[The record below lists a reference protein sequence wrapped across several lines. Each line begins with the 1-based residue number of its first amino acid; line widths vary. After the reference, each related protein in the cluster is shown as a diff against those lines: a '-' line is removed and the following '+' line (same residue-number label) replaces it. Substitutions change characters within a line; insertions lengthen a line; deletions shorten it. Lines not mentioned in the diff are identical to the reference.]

1 MREQPPLLSELFR
14 MVVKIIVGGIVIF
27 ALVSCSVGVLA
38 GMGASS
44 GQQAKKGE
52 KVAPFYYG
60 DEDSDNAILRV
71 DIVGPI
77 MTHQPEGGGFFS
89 AVGGMTFGY
98 EVKEQLLD
106 AVENDNV
113 KAVMLFVST
122 PGGTVIG
129 SDAIADGVEAVKAS
143 GKPVIAYVDGLS
155 ASGGVW
161 STAPADKIFADN
173 GSLIGSVGV
182 ILGNFLHYDDPIA
195 LDGGLFMGG
204 VTTRGGIKSTV
215 IAASEGKDIFNPFR
229 PMTEREKTKLVA
241 STKEI
246 YDNFLDHVTSNRP
259 MDRTALIEEHGAMVY
274 SNGLAEEYGYI
285 DGTKDFQETLAY
297 IAGEI
302 GAEGDDWKLVGP
314 EEEQK
319 TPFEQFFGARQDQG
333 RNSSLDPVAAAQA
346 EAANRA
352 LMCAELKKGPVALGA
367 QSLIGL
373 CGV

>member
-1 MREQPPLLSELFR
+1 MTEQPPLLSELFR
-14 MVVKIIVGGIVIF
+14 MIVKIIVGGIVIF

-38 GMGASS
+38 GMSAS
-44 GQQAKKGE
+44 GGDDKKGE
-52 KVAPFYYG
+52 KVAHHYYG
-60 DEDSDNAILRV
+60 DEDSENAIQRV

-77 MTHQPEGGGFFS
+77 MTHEPDDGGFFS
-89 AVGGMTFGY
+89 SIAGFTYGY
-98 EVKEQLLD
+98 TVKEELLE
-106 AVENDNV
+106 AAKNDKV

-122 PGGTVIG
+122 PGGTVTG
-129 SDAIADGVEAVKAS
+129 SDAIADGVEAVKAA

-182 ILGNFLHYDDPIA
+182 ILGNFLHYDDPVA

-229 PMTEREKTKLVA
+229 PMTEREKELLVA
-241 STKEI
+241 STQEI
-246 YDNFLDHVTSNRP
+246 YDDFLDHVTAHRP
-259 MDRTALIEEHGAMVY
+259 MDRTALIEQHGAMIY
-274 SNGLAEEYGYI
+274 ADGLAEQYGYI
-285 DGTKDFQETLAY
+285 DGAKDYQETMAY
-297 IAGEI
+297 IAAEI

-314 EEEQK
+314 EEEK
-319 TPFEQFFGARQDQG
+319 MSPFEQLFGATLGGSQRA
-333 RNSSLDPVAAAQA
+333 LDPVEAAQA
-346 EAANRA
+346 KAAHQA
-352 LMCAELKKGPVALGA
+352 AMCAELKKGPVALSA

>member
-1 MREQPPLLSELFR
+1 MTEQRPLLSELFR
-14 MVVKIIVGGIVIF
+14 MIVKIIVGGIVIF

-44 GQQAKKGE
+44 GQKGKGE

-60 DEDSDNAILRV
+60 EEESENAILRV

-77 MTHQPEGGGFFS
+77 MTHQPDDGGFFS
-89 AVGGMTFGY
+89 SVAGFTYGY
-98 EVKEQLLD
+98 KVKEQLLD
-106 AVENDNV
+106 AAENDNV

-122 PGGTVIG
+122 PGGTVVG
-129 SDAIADGVEAVKAS
+129 SDAIADGVKAVKAA
-143 GKPVIAYVDGLS
+143 GKPVVAYVDGLS

-182 ILGNFLHYDDPIA
+182 ILGNFLHYDDPVA
-195 LDGGLFMGG
+195 LDGGIFMGG

-229 PMTEREKTKLVA
+229 PMTEREKDLLVS
-241 STKEI
+241 STREM
-246 YDNFLDHVTSNRP
+246 YDTFLDHVTANRP
-259 MDRTALIEEHGAMVY
+259 MDRAALIDEHGAMIY
-274 SNGLAEEYGYI
+274 ANGLAEQHGYI
-285 DGTKDFQETLAY
+285 DGTKDYQETLAY

-319 TPFEQFFGARQDQG
+319 TPFEQLFGVMFGHAA
-333 RNSSLDPVAAAQA
+333 LDPVEAAQA
-346 EAANRA
+346 KAAHQA
-352 LMCAELKKGPVALGA
+352 AMCAELKKGPVALTS